1 MANEIFNSYLKGWYE
16 PNVFPDLKIEDKYE
30 HFEILS
36 LRMRATQA
44 DSRRYEV
51 NRRVSRRNEWHVS
64 LTRKS
69 GDT

>member
-1 MANEIFNSYLKGWYE
+1 
-16 PNVFPDLKIEDKYE
+16 VFPDLKIEDKYE